1 VIHGVKSRQEV
12 KKTKTRYFLGANGIN
27 KMIVNIKKSDFSEVM
42 FTVRRPVRVEKIFR
56 RKVFSKSRFDMFD
69 DFGYKR

>member
-1 VIHGVKSRQEV
+1 
-12 KKTKTRYFLGANGIN
+12 
-27 KMIVNIKKSDFSEVM
+27 MIVNIKKSDFSEVM

-56 RKVFSKSRFDMFD
+56 RKVFSKSRFDNMFD